1 MVQCL
6 EENFKGAEF
15 RGDQVW
21 YSAKHV
27 DAELVGEMVR
37 AAGLDKKGYTLAE
50 AEEMKLQIRW
60 RRNGDWRAGSIPD
73 REGIVLLGVETSGDG
88 QR

>member
-15 RGDQVW
+15 RGDQKW
-21 YSAKHV
+21 YRAKDV

-37 AAGLDKKGYTLAE
+37 AAGLDKKGYRLAE
-50 AEEMKLQIRW
+50 AEEMELQIRW

-73 REGIVLLGVETSGDG
+73 CVGVVQPGVGTIGDR

>member
-1 MVQCL
+1 LVQCL

-37 AAGLDKKGYTLAE
+37 TAGLDKRGYTLAEAE
-50 AEEMKLQIRW
+50 AEEMKLQVRW
-60 RRNGDWRAGSIPD
+60 RRNGDWRPGSIPD
-73 REGIVLLGVETSGDG
+73 REGIGVETSGDG